1 MARVPTTQVHRGQC
15 EETLQVPAGH
25 WHFHGNAVLARSK
38 GLQINEDVFSFPERD
53 HGICA
58 TWKGQR
64 APSGSASPQYPGSF
78 NACLHPS
85 RDREL
90 ITTRKFHTDEK
101 FASCGLQHS
110 LLGTRVSMPET
121 AWTEGMTG
129 PLASLSFPTTGPLDR
144 TGADGPAG

>member
-1 MARVPTTQVHRGQC
+1 MEGA
-15 EETLQVPAGH
+15 E
-25 WHFHGNAVLARSK
+25 
-38 GLQINEDVFSFPERD
+38 
-53 HGICA
+53 
-58 TWKGQR
+58 
-64 APSGSASPQYPGSF
+64 APSGSFSPQYPGSF
-78 NACLHPS
+78 NACLRPF

-129 PLASLSFPTTGPLDR
+129 PWPASPSPPPTALWTERVLMGQPRLDVQR
-144 TGADGPAG
+144 VMSTRQVPRDHQH